1 MSWPHSF
8 KGIAVE
14 EQRMHANDPVTDYW
28 ILGTDPEEY
37 SYDDLERESSTVW
50 SGVTDYLALK
60 FLRDID
66 AGDFVLICHTGDEP
80 ELVGIARVISDAYP
94 DPRQNDPEFVAFDL
108 EPVRR
113 LESPIPLADL
123 AGDPDFDEIDPED
136 MPEFDVLPVSA
147 PLWERIL
154 EAARQHATLLAEG

>member
-1 MSWPHSF
+1 M
-8 KGIAVE
+8 KAY
-14 EQRMHANDPVTDYW
+14 DPVTGLLDSR
-28 ILGTDPEEY
+28 TDPEEY

-66 AGDFVLICHTGDEP
+66 AARLRPICHPRATRP

-94 DPRQNDPEFVAFDL
+94 DPTRTTHPMAFDL

-113 LESPIPLADL
+113 LSLRFPWPSSPATPISTRSTRGHARIRRP
-123 AGDPDFDEIDPED
+123 AGPRRGLGAHPRSG
-136 MPEFDVLPVSA
+136 PGACTSS
-147 PLWERIL
+147 
-154 EAARQHATLLAEG
+154 AEGR

>member
-1 MSWPHSF
+1 M
-8 KGIAVE
+8 KAY
-14 EQRMHANDPVTDYW
+14 DPVTDYW

-66 AGDFVLICHTGDEP
+66 AGDFVLLCHTGDEP

-94 DPRQNDPEFVAFDL
+94 DPTQEDASFMAFDL

-113 LESPIPLADL
+113 LESPVALAELAD
-123 AGDPDFDEIDPED
+123 DPDFAELDPED
-136 MPEFDVLPVSA
+136 LPELAVLPVS
-147 PLWERIL
+147 PRLWERIL
-154 EAARQHATLLAEG
+154 DLAKSHAALVGEER

>member
-1 MSWPHSF
+1 M
-8 KGIAVE
+8 
-14 EQRMHANDPVTDYW
+14 QANDPVTDYW

-37 SYDDLERESSTVW
+37 SYDDLEKETSTVW
-50 SGVTDYLALK
+50 TGVTDYLALK

-94 DPRQNDPEFVAFDL
+94 DPNQTDPEFQAFDL
-108 EPVRR
+108 EAVRR

-136 MPEFDVLPVSA
+136 LSEFDVLPVSA

-154 EAARQHATLLAEG
+154 EAAREHATLLAEK

>member
-1 MSWPHSF
+1 
-8 KGIAVE
+8 VE
-14 EQRMHANDPVTDYW
+14 EEERRNADNPVEYW

-37 SYDDLERESSTVW
+37 SYDDLERETSTVW

-60 FLRDID
+60 FLRDIE
-66 AGDFVLICHTGDEP
+66 AGDFVLLCHMGDEP

-94 DPRQNDPEFVAFDL
+94 DPTQSDPEFMAFDV

-113 LESPIPLADL
+113 LESPVLLAEL
-123 AGDPDFDEIDPED
+123 SGDPDFDEIDPED
-136 MPEFDVLPVSA
+136 MPEFAVLPVSP

-154 EAARQHATLLAEG
+154 EAAREHATLLAES